1 MYYSNEEF
9 NAWLEK
15 ESPVEWRREE
25 FNKKLQEYLN
35 RPDLSGILVK
45 DGKTNFPFIIVG
57 MTIEGQILSG
67 IGFHAFVANGYPPA
81 GLGFAARNKEGVPT
95 AKFVFTVCC
104 AVKKKADT
112 YYLEPIL
119 NDEEVLDKEKV
130 KSLFDDIIKKTYC
143 GCSQYGIELC
153 KFNLK
158 DNPIQL
164 FAWIQPFINKN
175 GSFCYLL
182 ADADNACIY
191 VIPEKDRESY
201 RIIDDTRDRVCS
213 LYSAYLFNGGRL
225 IREEYQRTGG
235 WGQFHG

>member
-35 RPDLSGILVK
+35 RPDLSEILIK
-45 DGKTNFPFIIVG
+45 DNKTEYPFIIVG

-67 IGFHAFVANGYPPA
+67 IGFHSFVANGYPPA
-81 GLGFAARNKEGVPT
+81 GLGFAARNQEGVPT

-104 AVKKKADT
+104 AVEKKDDT
-112 YYLEPIL
+112 YYLKPVL
-119 NDEEVLDKEKV
+119 NDEDALDKEKV
-130 KSLFDDIIKKTYC
+130 KTLFNNIIEKTYH
-143 GCSQYGIELC
+143 GRPQYHMDLC

-158 DNPIQL
+158 DNPVQL
-164 FAWIQPFINKN
+164 FVWVQPFIDGE
-175 GSFCYLL
+175 GSFRYLL

-191 VIPEKDRESY
+191 VISDQDRESY

-213 LYSAYLFNGGRL
+213 LYSAYLFNGCRL